1 MHLHET
7 QWPTSKGMNCV
18 LHTPCIAPTRGT
30 CHRVR
35 HDQLNV
41 QFVVG
46 DKIAGVDAPH
56 LGASSISVERA
67 WQLPWA
73 FIIQIHQIRDNVQI
87 KA

>member
-1 MHLHET
+1 
-7 QWPTSKGMNCV
+7 MNCV

-35 HDQLNV
+35 HDQPNV

-46 DKIAGVDAPH
+46 DKIAGVVAPH
-56 LGASSISVERA
+56 LGASSMSVERA
-67 WQLPWA
+67 WQLPCA
-73 FIIQIHQIRDNVQI
+73 FIIQIRQICQIRDNVQI